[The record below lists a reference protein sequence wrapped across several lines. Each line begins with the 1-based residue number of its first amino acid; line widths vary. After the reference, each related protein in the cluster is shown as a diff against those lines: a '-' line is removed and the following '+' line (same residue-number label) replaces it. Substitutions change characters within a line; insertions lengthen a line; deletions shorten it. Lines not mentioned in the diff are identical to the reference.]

1 MLVKMFVERSPER
14 NKSREGRKIIG
25 GRVEIFPFAKNK
37 IVASEIIFPT
47 YSSREENDLSSGNE
61 KKCSKGE
68 KRVEVQSFFTTSVK
82 FRRPIPCTYIIYD
95 IRKGE
100 IRFEKRDFRVK
111 FKASP
116 SLIRFLT
123 YARGENRISS
133 AEKRQTR
140 WILCRAA

>member
-47 YSSREENDLSSGNE
+47 CSSREENDLSWGNE

-68 KRVEVQSFFTTSVK
+68 KRVEVQSFYDEREISKTDTLYVYNIWYK
-82 FRRPIPCTYIIYD
+82 ERGDPIWKTRFPC
-95 IRKGE
+95 
-100 IRFEKRDFRVK
+100 
-111 FKASP
+111 
-116 SLIRFLT
+116 
-123 YARGENRISS
+123 
-133 AEKRQTR
+133 
-140 WILCRAA
+140 